1 MPGASLVHQ
10 HSRLAEVRTAL
21 EARRL
26 DARVSAGTEW
36 VGSHTA
42 NRLPTGI
49 DALDASLRGGWPC
62 GSVSEIVGRRSSG
75 RTAVLVATRA
85 AATRRGDVVGFVDAF
100 DRFDPRTAVAAGLDL
115 ARVLWVRGPALTVE
129 ASRPDALDA
138 AIRQAVRACDLIV
151 RAGNFGVVALDLAD
165 APARAVKALPFTT
178 WMRLAHAN
186 EGRDTVCLL
195 VGESPMGRSAR
206 GLSMRVSA
214 QAKWIGESL
223 QSRRFVGF
231 TLTPE
236 VVSAT
241 VASGLTSRPRR
252 AVGE

>member
-1 MPGASLVHQ
+1 MAAATLQHLTSL
-10 HSRLAEVRTAL
+10 L

-36 VGSHTA
+36 AKAHSA
-42 NRLPTGI
+42 NRLPTGL
-49 DALDASLRGGWPC
+49 DALDAPLRGGWPC

-75 RTAVLVATRA
+75 RTAVLVATLA
-85 AATRRGDVVGFVDAF
+85 AATRRGDVVGLVDAF
-100 DRFDPRTAVAAGLDL
+100 DRFDPRIAAGAGLDL

-129 ASRPDALDA
+129 AARPDALQR

-165 APARAVKALPFTT
+165 VPARAVKMLPLTT
-178 WMRLAHAN
+178 WLRLAHAN

-195 VGESPMGRSAR
+195 VGEAPMGRSAR
-206 GLSMRVSA
+206 GLSMRVSS
-214 QAKWIGESL
+214 QAKWIGNSL
-223 QSRRFVGF
+223 QSRRFDGF
-231 TLTPE
+231 TITPD
-236 VVSAT
+236 VVSAIG
-241 VASGLTSRPRR
+241 APGLPSYSRR